1 MAAAVP
7 AVRVH
12 PRQLVPD
19 APVRLSPIDGEESSF
34 TGFDS
39 KKNEKIGE
47 DRNVLFSLVFLFFWL
62 GNRITGC
69 IFGEYFNLAAEFLY
83 TNF

>member
-12 PRQLVPD
+12 PRRLVPD
-19 APVRLSPIDGEESSF
+19 AAVRLSPIDREESSF

-39 KKNEKIGE
+39 KKNEKNRRGQKCT
-47 DRNVLFSLVFLFFWL
+47 VFAGFF
-62 GNRITGC
+62 
-69 IFGEYFNLAAEFLY
+69 IFLAR
-83 TNF
+83 

>member
-19 APVRLSPIDGEESSF
+19 VVSVLMLIDGKELIF
-34 TGFDS
+34 TGSDS
-39 KKNEKIGE
+39 NKNTKSGE
-47 DRNVLFSLVFLFFWL
+47 DRNVLFSPLFAVFWR
-62 GNRITGC
+62 GNRITDC
-69 IFGEYFNLAAEFLY
+69 FFGEHFSLAA
-83 TNF
+83 

>member
-12 PRQLVPD
+12 PRRLVPD
-19 APVRLSPIDGEESSF
+19 AAVRLSPIDREESSF

-47 DRNVLFSLVFLFFWL
+47 DRNVLFSPLFAVFWR
-62 GNRITGC
+62 GNRITDC
-69 IFGEYFNLAAEFLY
+69 FFGEHFSLAA
-83 TNF
+83 